1 MARDDWRLKIKLAE
15 HERKGLLGRLQF
27 WESDADELAHELK
40 ERRLAVTEDDDVVFV
55 YASTSLELEKAR
67 AAIEQEL
74 DDLGAQPTSVQVE
87 HWLAAEERWDDDTSG
102 DTVDSELLA
111 EGYAPWE
118 VRIPTKTREEAGRLA
133 RELEREGYGVVRR
146 FRYVIAGCASREE
159 AEALAQRLHGQVE
172 TGGELVW
179 ETMPGNPFAVFG
191 GIGDAGGPI

>member
-1 MARDDWRLKIKLAE
+1 
-15 HERKGLLGRLQF
+15 
-27 WESDADELAHELK
+27 
-40 ERRLAVTEDDDVVFV
+40 
-55 YASTSLELEKAR
+55 
-67 AAIEQEL
+67 
-74 DDLGAQPTSVQVE
+74 VQVE

-102 DTVDSELLA
+102 ETVDSDLLA

-118 VRIPTKTREEAGRLA
+118 VRIPAKSREEAGRLA

-146 FRYVIAGCASREE
+146 FKYVIAGCSSREE

-172 TGGELVW
+172 LGGELVW

>member
-27 WESDADELAHELK
+27 WDSDASELAHELK

-55 YASTSLELEKAR
+55 YASSSLELDKAR

-74 DDLGAQPTSVQVE
+74 DELGAQPTSVQVE
-87 HWLAAEERWDDDTSG
+87 HWLASEERWDDDTSG
-102 DTVDSELLA
+102 ETVDSDLLA

-118 VRIPTKTREEAGRLA
+118 VRIPAASREQAGRLA

-172 TGGELVW
+172 AGGELVW

-191 GIGDAGGPI
+191 GIGDVGGPI

>member
-102 DTVDSELLA
+102 ETVDSDLLA

-118 VRIPTKTREEAGRLA
+118 VRIPAKSREEAGRLA

-146 FRYVIAGCASREE
+146 FKYVIAGCSSREE

-172 TGGELVW
+172 LGGELVW